1 MEGLMVKNQRKI
13 EFINNCCAVVD
24 YDELEKAILW
34 YSCKPTISK
43 KHIFMYGNYPAVSI
57 GKDKIHIHRLMM
69 MYWLD
74 CKIPREFS
82 VHHINE
88 NKLDSRKEN
97 LAVVLNSSHISKH
110 GKGKTVSDKVRNRMI
125 AYNHTRKGTRQPFH
139 RADVSYL
146 DVKKMLDKGYSL
158 NKIAKT
164 LRCDWSTVKARA
176 EDLKNN
182 PELLESE
189 E

>member
-1 MEGLMVKNQRKI
+1 MVKNQRKI

-74 CKIPREFS
+74 CKITREFL
-82 VHHINE
+82 VQHIYE
-88 NKLDSRKEN
+88 NKLDCRKEN
-97 LAVVLNSSHISKH
+97 LEVVLDSSKISKN

-139 RADVSYL
+139 REDISYL
-146 DVKKMLDKGYSL
+146 DIKKMLDKGYSL

-164 LRCDWSTVKARA
+164 LRCGWSTVKARV

-182 PELLESE
+182 PELLERE
-189 E
+189 G

>member
-1 MEGLMVKNQRKI
+1 MIKVQQKI
-13 EFINNCCAVVD
+13 DIVNDCFAIVD
-24 YDELEKAILW
+24 YKELEKAILW
-34 YSCKPTISK
+34 YSDRPVVSK

-74 CKIPREFS
+74 CRIPREFS

-97 LAVVLNSSHISKH
+97 LAVILNSSHISKH
-110 GKGKTVSDKVRNRMI
+110 GKGKAVSDKVRNRMVT
-125 AYNHTRKGTRQPFH
+125 YNHARKGTRQPFH
-139 RADVSYL
+139 RADISYS

-164 LRCDWSTVKARA
+164 LGCDWSTVKARV

-189 E
+189 G